1 MKNIGIYNN
10 KRKDPEGIYEA
21 ETVRILREVLA
32 DVNISKVTGPE
43 DICGQ
48 ELLIVLGGDGTLLSA
63 ARIASRFGLPI
74 LGVNIGTVGFMTGAE
89 IKDLRKAI
97 ENIEDGSFSIEERM
111 MLECSFE
118 NDGIIK
124 TYVAL
129 NDIVV
134 SKGALSNILD
144 FELFV
149 DMNFC
154 TRYRGDGIIVSTPT
168 GSTAYNLSAGGP
180 IVYPTADAICITA
193 ICPHTYGVRNLV
205 LNSTQEVEVRVDMDE
220 AECYLSVDGQE
231 HEVLNEDVTIRIGKA
246 AFPCK
251 VLRLADYDYFSV
263 LRKKILYKAMDINRG
278 E

>member
-118 NDGIIK
+118 NDGITK

-154 TRYRGDGIIVSTPT
+154 TRYRGDGI
-168 GSTAYNLSAGGP
+168 
-180 IVYPTADAICITA
+180 
-193 ICPHTYGVRNLV
+193 
-205 LNSTQEVEVRVDMDE
+205 
-220 AECYLSVDGQE
+220 
-231 HEVLNEDVTIRIGKA
+231 
-246 AFPCK
+246 
-251 VLRLADYDYFSV
+251 
-263 LRKKILYKAMDINRG
+263 
-278 E
+278 